1 MLRVHR
7 RRRSVAARIRKALA
21 AALADQPR
29 DAEATAADP
38 ATAEAEPVT
47 EAAPELPRREH
58 LFGSQYTVRM
68 TFDELMATRGYTG
81 EQVLQQRRRLVAPSD
96 GQRQRDAATRRA
108 GYVPGEVLWP
118 SE

>member
-1 MLRVHR
+1 MPQVHR

-21 AALADQPR
+21 AALTDQPG
-29 DAEATAADP
+29 DATTTAAVP
-38 ATAEAEPVT
+38 AETEPVT
-47 EAAPELPRREH
+47 EAAPEPPRREH

-81 EQVLQQRRRLVAPSD
+81 EQVLQRRRLVAPGD